1 MQAGKM
7 SRICHNTYHLST
19 GLIVAV
25 LLFFGS
31 GFIRQTGSLNFT
43 AYDVV
48 DAVNSLRSASGRS
61 ALQINAALMS
71 AAQTH
76 SEYQA
81 GASQSSHSD
90 ASGGG
95 VASRVAA
102 SGYGS
107 GAEFLA
113 GENVASLT
121 IGTDN
126 SVSIIINEIWA
137 DSVHRGAMLNPKYT
151 DIGVGVACDDTMVY
165 VTLNVAG
172 LKAGTST
179 TPGTQPATEANSTL
193 PAVLPRV
200 TSTPMAD
207 GTVIHIVGYGQTLG
221 TIAGMYGVTIQQLV
235 DRNNIDPDKIY
246 AGQKLWI
253 MKVDIPSVTVTLEPT
268 FTPSPS
274 TTPEP
279 STTPLPTA
287 TVTPEPP
294 VPPEIDTRNLGIAF
308 IFLLMGGFVVY
319 LLFHGDKP
327 SRPIQP

>member
-1 MQAGKM
+1 MDNMREEKIR
-7 SRICHNTYHLST
+7 RICQNTSFFSVMVVT
-19 GLIVAV
+19 V
-25 LLFFGS
+25 LLFFGT

-43 AYDVV
+43 AYDVI
-48 DAVNSLRSASGRS
+48 DAVNGLRSASGRPI
-61 ALQINAALMS
+61 LQINEALMS
-71 AAQTH
+71 AAQSH

-81 GASQSSHSD
+81 TVSQSSHSN
-90 ASGGG
+90 
-95 VASRVAA
+95 VAGQAA
-102 SGYGS
+102 AHGYGS
-107 GAEFLA
+107 GAEFVA
-113 GENVASLT
+113 GENVAALT
-121 IGTDN
+121 IGTEN

-165 VTLNVAG
+165 ITLNVAG
-172 LKAGTST
+172 LKAGTQT
-179 TPGTQPATEANSTL
+179 NPGTQPATQANSTL
-193 PAVLPRV
+193 PPVLQRV

-253 MKVDIPSVTVTLEPT
+253 MKVDIPSATSTGEPT
-268 FTPSPS
+268 LTAAPSK
-274 TTPEP
+274 TPEP
-279 STTPLPTA
+279 SATPLPSATA
-287 TVTPEPP
+287 TAEPT

-319 LLFHGDKP
+319 LLFHWDKS
-327 SRPIQP
+327 SRSIQP